1 MALTAYKRN
10 IAKAV
15 SGNLQLFL
23 IKKKDINTVTFD
35 VNGNI
40 DRFNIIQGYEIQGDV
55 DSVQFTSEGKSG
67 INGTTFVHKMIVKML
82 IGKQYL
88 IDLQAELNKVIADGI
103 CFIRT
108 DANKN
113 CFVSGFGLT
122 DLNNT
127 TPITDYRYYRSFETK
142 YDSGT
147 ATNEDG
153 KQVVEMT
160 FTANM
165 ISNEYRFDDILTAD
179 ILAKTYIN
187 MEYA

>member
-10 IAKAV
+10 IAKVV

-23 IKKKDINTVTFD
+23 IKSPELNGIVFDIDGNLGLFD
-35 VNGNI
+35 IAYGN
-40 DRFNIIQGYEIQGDV
+40 EIQGDV

-82 IGKQYL
+82 IGKQEL
-88 IDLQAELNKVIADGI
+88 IDLQSDLNACIAEGV

-108 DANKN
+108 DGNKN
-113 CFVSGFGLT
+113 CFLSGYGAT
-122 DLNNT
+122 DLDDT
-127 TPITDYRYYRSFETK
+127 TPTTDYRYYRSYETK
-142 YDSGT
+142 YDSGI
-147 ATNEDG
+147 APNEEG

-165 ISNEYRFDDILTAD
+165 ISQEYRFNDTLTAD
-179 ILAKTYIN
+179 ILAKTYTDMN
-187 MEYA
+187 YA

>member
-15 SGNLQLFL
+15 SGNLQLFMVE
-23 IKKKDINTVTFD
+23 KKSIDAVTFD
-35 VNGNI
+35 INGNI
-40 DRFNIIQGYEIQGDV
+40 DRFDIIAGYEIQGDV
-55 DSVQFTSEGKSG
+55 DNVQFTSEGKSG

-82 IGKQYL
+82 IGKQEL
-88 IDLQAELNKVIADGI
+88 IDLQSELNNVIDDGI

-108 DANKN
+108 DGNKN
-113 CFVSGFGLT
+113 CFLSGYGAT
-122 DLNNT
+122 DLDDT

-142 YDSGT
+142 YDSGI
-147 ATNEDG
+147 APNEEG

-165 ISNEYRFDDILTAD
+165 ISQEYRFDDALTSDILT
-179 ILAKTYIN
+179 KTYTN
-187 MEYA
+187 MNYA

>member
-23 IKKKDINTVTFD
+23 IKKKDIDTVTFD
-35 VNGNI
+35 ANGNI
-40 DRFNIIQGYEIQGDV
+40 EDISIDAGYEIQGDV

-82 IGKQYL
+82 IGKQEL
-88 IDLQAELNKVIADGI
+88 IDLQAELNNVIADGI

-113 CFVSGFGLT
+113 CFVSGFGLA

-147 ATNEDG
+147 APNEEG

-165 ISNEYRFDDILTAD
+165 ISNEYRFDSILSAW
-179 ILAKTYIN
+179 LVEKTFAN
-187 MEYA
+187 MNYA

>member
-10 IAKAV
+10 IAKVV

-23 IKKKDINTVTFD
+23 IKSPELNEIGFDID
-35 VNGNI
+35 GNLTL
-40 DRFNIIQGYEIQGDV
+40 FNIAYGNEIQGDV

-82 IGKQYL
+82 IGKQEL
-88 IDLQAELNKVIADGI
+88 IDLQSDLNACIAEGV

-108 DANKN
+108 DGNKN
-113 CFVSGFGLT
+113 CFLSGYGAT
-122 DLNNT
+122 DLDDT

-147 ATNEDG
+147 APNEEG

-165 ISNEYRFDDILTAD
+165 ISNEYRLDSILTNKV
-179 ILAKTYIN
+179 LLQTFSN
-187 MEYA
+187 LNYA